1 MNNEK
6 LNTAVL
12 SQFINTVKGADM
24 AGKRD
29 VRLDI
34 EMARNVAY
42 TIGLAMTKLAS
53 DYESVLASSK
63 PNEVVEVKMDG
74 GTGW

>member
-1 MNNEK
+1 MSNEK

-12 SQFINTVKGADM
+12 TQFINTVKGADM

-53 DYESVLASSK
+53 DYETVLSNSK
-63 PNEVVEVKMDG
+63 PEEVIEVRMDG
-74 GTGW
+74 GSSW

>member
-1 MNNEK
+1 MSNEK

-12 SQFINTVKGADM
+12 TQFINTVKGADLS
-24 AGKRD
+24 GKRD

-42 TIGLAMTKLAS
+42 TIGLAMTKLAN
-53 DYESVLASSK
+53 DYEQVLANAK
-63 PNEVVEVKMDG
+63 TDEVIEVKLDG
-74 GTGW
+74 GSGW